1 MLHDLL
7 YHPSSG
13 GVRQVVCYHS
23 QRSNV
28 HRGRRC
34 FPLSQTSLSYFPA
47 FNPPPHCMAKFF
59 HLKIL
64 HLGVKYAF
72 LSFDMQIKICTFG
85 IPILQTNGLQSTL
98 LGYHIAFLHFSSN
111 LIQFM
116 CSYNIN
122 IVNINAIIMAT
133 HCTVSA
139 PLHQTPRR

>member
-13 GVRQVVCYHS
+13 AVRQVVCYHS

-34 FPLSQTSLSYFPA
+34 FHHSQTSLSYIPA

-98 LGYHIAFLHFSSN
+98 VQLSHDISLHFFIFLQALSS
-111 LIQFM
+111 L
-116 CSYNIN
+116 C
-122 IVNINAIIMAT
+122 VHIILT
-133 HCTVSA
+133 
-139 PLHQTPRR
+139 L